1 MHGYCG
7 IFAQQD
13 APRQARIIDEVSVLE
28 EEPKMK
34 PEEARERKSP
44 ITIRLDD
51 ASIERVDWLVEAEI
65 CPDRPSAAMF
75 LILAAI
81 KENDD
86 LFGRIRAGLDD
97 IRRTEEALRDIG
109 MAGGEAEREIRSRRH
124 EMAELAKAAARH
136 EKVRNSTILASQ
148 RLSERKHSA
157 TEVVERV
164 EAYVNGLA
172 NSPKEFRKLVAESRV
187 RADRF
192 KDDVERL
199 EQAAAHSTRVG
210 NTTGA
215 AGVLAGAGVA
225 ALGPSVA
232 VAVATTFGT
241 ASTGTA
247 ISALSGAAA
256 ANAAL
261 AWLGGGALAAGGGG
275 MAAGSALLALAG
287 PAGLTVAGLALVGAA
302 VYKHRRNRKCAQ
314 EAHDRRV
321 EVKRETRLLKAA
333 EREIDRLEQQ
343 IDTCSDGCRADVDWF
358 SEHAPSNYAKFG
370 DHLKKRLGALIN
382 NIQTLGE
389 LLGKQVTLADTG

>member
-1 MHGYCG
+1 
-7 IFAQQD
+7 
-13 APRQARIIDEVSVLE
+13 
-28 EEPKMK
+28 MK

-51 ASIERVDWLVEAEI
+51 ASLKRIDWLVEAEI
-65 CPDRPSAAMF
+65 CLDRPSAATF

-81 KENDD
+81 KENDE

-97 IRRTEEALRDIG
+97 IRRTKEALRDFGI
-109 MAGGEAEREIRSRRH
+109 AGSEAEREIRSRRH
-124 EMAELAKAAARH
+124 EMAELAIAVARH

-157 TEVVERV
+157 TEVVGRV

-172 NSPKEFRKLVAESRV
+172 NSPKEFRKRVEESRV

-192 KDDVERL
+192 RDDVKRL
-199 EQAAAHSTRVG
+199 EQTAAHSTRRG
-210 NTTGA
+210 NKTGT
-215 AGVLAGAGVA
+215 AGVLTGAVVA

-314 EAHDRRV
+314 EAHERRIKV
-321 EVKRETRLLKAA
+321 EEETCLLRAA
-333 EREIDRLEQQ
+333 EREIDGLEQETG
-343 IDTCSDGCRADVDWF
+343 TCLEGCRADVDWLI
-358 SEHAPSNYAKFG
+358 EHSPSNYVMFG
-370 DHLKKRLGALIN
+370 DHQKTRLGVLIN

-389 LLGKQVTLADTG
+389 LLGKGVTLAAAR

>member
-1 MHGYCG
+1 MN
-7 IFAQQD
+7 
-13 APRQARIIDEVSVLE
+13 S
-28 EEPKMK
+28 K
-34 PEEARERKSP
+34 PTS
-44 ITIRLDD
+44 ITVRLDD
-51 ASIERVDWLVEAEI
+51 ASLERIDELVEADVR
-65 CPDRPSAAMF
+65 PDRASATMF
-75 LILAAI
+75 LILKAI
-81 KENDD
+81 KENAE
-86 LFGRIRAGLDD
+86 LFGTIRAGLDE
-97 IRRTEEALRDIG
+97 ILSIKEALRDMG
-109 MAGGEAEREIRSRRH
+109 MARDEAEREIRSRRH
-124 EMAELAKAAARH
+124 EMAELAIAAARH

-164 EAYVNGLA
+164 EAYVNRLA
-172 NSPKEFRKLVAESRV
+172 NSPKEFRKGVAEFRV

-225 ALGPSVA
+225 ALGPS

-287 PAGLTVAGLALVGAA
+287 PAGLTVAGFLLVGAA
-302 VYKHRRNRKCAQ
+302 FYKHRRNRKCAQ
-314 EAHDRRV
+314 EAHERRMKV
-321 EVKRETRLLKAA
+321 EEELRSLTAA
-333 EREIDRLEQQ
+333 EREIDGLVQLIAQ
-343 IDTCSDGCRADVDWF
+343 HSDGCSADIDWLT
-358 SEHAPSNYAKFG
+358 EHAPRNYANFG
-370 DHLKKRLGALIN
+370 DHQETRLGVLIN
-382 NIQTLGE
+382 NIQALGE
-389 LLGKQVTLADTG
+389 LLGKGVTLAAAR